1 MHLSSLI
8 ILVELL
14 NAEKLAGASLLV
26 LINKTDLVPPGPL
39 LIEDKLKTFLTENA
53 TNRHWNVVR
62 CSALNG
68 TGLVDG
74 IDWVI
79 DDISSRIFMFD

>member
-1 MHLSSLI
+1 MFTPFLI
-8 ILVELL
+8 VELL

-39 LIEDKLKTFLTENA
+39 QVEDRLKEFLAEKA
-53 TNRHWNVVR
+53 SNRHWNVVR
-62 CSALNG
+62 CSAFNG

-74 IDWVI
+74 INWI
-79 DDISSRIFMFD
+79 IEDISSRIFMFD